1 MTAYAAKKFQENATT
16 KTSLTSM
23 LNACSVSKHFY
34 TKANA
39 VTWPVLPS
47 LSCDRI
53 KWLHNVI
60 YITARLNNNVSVP
73 AVYNILISGF

>member
-34 TKANA
+34 TKASQLNCIMA
-39 VTWPVLPS
+39 CCHLACLAKPVM
-47 LSCDRI
+47 
-53 KWLHNVI
+53 
-60 YITARLNNNVSVP
+60 
-73 AVYNILISGF
+73 

>member
-34 TKANA
+34 TKA
-39 VTWPVLPS
+39 S
-47 LSCDRI
+47 Q
-53 KWLHNVI
+53 
-60 YITARLNNNVSVP
+60 LNCMADAFRNY
-73 AVYNILISGF
+73 AEMWDI